1 MMKSLKNLEELQ
13 GNQNVM
19 NKYHNRKVK
28 YGRYT
33 FDSAKEANS
42 YLKLRLMEKAGLI
55 TNLQRQVKYELQ
67 PSFKVG
73 NKTIRT
79 ITYIADFVYTD
90 KDGSEHIVDVKGFKT
105 EGYKLKAKMF
115 AYKYGKE
122 IEEWK

>member
-1 MMKSLKNLEELQ
+1 MMKSQKNLEELQ

-33 FDSAKEANS
+33 FDSAKEAN
-42 YLKLRLMEKAGLI
+42 YYVKLSLMEKAGLI
-55 TNLQRQVKYELQ
+55 TNLQRQKKYELQ
-67 PSFKVG
+67 PSFQING
-73 NKTIRT
+73 KTIRA

-90 KDGSEHIVDVKGFKT
+90 KDGIEHIVDVKGFKT
-105 EGYKLKAKMF
+105 EGYKLKSKMF
-115 AYKYGKE
+115 VYKYGKE